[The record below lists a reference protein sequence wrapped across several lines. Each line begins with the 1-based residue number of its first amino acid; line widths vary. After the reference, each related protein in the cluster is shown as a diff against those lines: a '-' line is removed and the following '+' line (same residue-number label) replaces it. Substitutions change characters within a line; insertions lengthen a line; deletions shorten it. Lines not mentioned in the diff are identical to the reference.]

1 MKGECVDAMEDEM
14 FRLTS
19 KDGNLAVEWTM
30 QLEQDPVQILDAVMP
45 LMSATCSATDNALE
59 RKRNMTVTVAYK
71 RERQARMTGEL
82 MESVAGYD
90 GVS

>member
-1 MKGECVDAMEDEM
+1 
-14 FRLTS
+14 
-19 KDGNLAVEWTM
+19 
-30 QLEQDPVQILDAVMP
+30 
-45 LMSATCSATDNALE
+45 MSATCSATDNALE

>member
-1 MKGECVDAMEDEM
+1 
-14 FRLTS
+14 
-19 KDGNLAVEWTM
+19 M

-45 LMSATCSATDNALE
+45 LYLNSRILRALQEMSATCSATDNALE

>member
-1 MKGECVDAMEDEM
+1 MALVKYDPVIHTLLPLTMKGECVDAMEDEM

-45 LMSATCSATDNALE
+45 LYLNSRILRALQESLATVD
-59 RKRNMTVTVAYK
+59 
-71 RERQARMTGEL
+71 
-82 MESVAGYD
+82 
-90 GVS
+90 